1 MTIQKIAC
9 CVDFSDNAEAAFR
22 TAMEMAKKYKAK
34 LSVVHVLPPVVDPIL
49 IDTDWILPPEEPKK
63 ALILKVEQ
71 KVRETYCTRIEEG
84 IESELVILDGHI
96 SSELINFLEKEKV
109 DLVILGS
116 YGTSGMGLVI
126 FGSVAKRVSHG
137 AHCSVM
143 IVREKK

>member
-1 MTIQKIAC
+1 M
-9 CVDFSDNAEAAFR
+9 

-63 ALILKVEQ
+63 ALILKVEE
-71 KVRETYCTRIEEG
+71 KVRETYGTRIEEG

-126 FGSVAKRVSHG
+126 FGSVAKRVSHR